1 MKKTPL
7 LLLLVLPIVMFGQQ
21 AGQQPGTPQQRDKK
35 NTSKHWKGIGIGVLG
50 GLNFANVTNAS
61 AINSSTRAGFHGGIF
76 FEPGSKIIGSRTELI
91 YSRHGFN
98 YEAAMKNG
106 SVNLDY
112 IQLTQMMAINI
123 TSYVE
128 LQFGG
133 YTSYLLSVKS
143 DSSQMSTGIASVDQM
158 MSFYNRFDYGFGG
171 GIEIHP
177 VLGVLVGARYSLS
190 LSNLYKQNTSGTG
203 QLPPA
208 YPSAGNVNFKNN
220 VVQIFV
226 GYRF

>member
-7 LLLLVLPIVMFGQQ
+7 LLLLLLPIVLFGQQ
-21 AGQQPGTPQQRDKK
+21 AGQQPGAPQQADKK
-35 NTSKHWKGIGIGVLG
+35 NTSKHWKGIGIGVLA

-61 AINSSTRAGFHGGIF
+61 AINSSTRAGFHAGIF
-76 FEPGSKIIGSRTELI
+76 FEPGSKIISSRTELI
-91 YSRHGFN
+91 YSQHGFN
-98 YEAAMKNG
+98 YEAAMQNG

-133 YTSYLLSVKS
+133 YTSYLLKVKN
-143 DSSQMSTGIASVDQM
+143 DSSQMSTGNASVDQM
-158 MSFYNRFDYGFGG
+158 MSFYNRFDYGYGG
-171 GIEIHP
+171 GVEIHP
-177 VLGVLVGARYSLS
+177 VRGLLVGARYSVS
-190 LSNLYKQNTSGTG
+190 LSNLYKQNASATG
-203 QLPPA
+203 QAPSY
-208 YPSAGNVNFKNN
+208 YPSAGNINFKNN

>member
-1 MKKTPL
+1 
-7 LLLLVLPIVMFGQQ
+7 MFGQD
-21 AGQQPGTPQQRDKK
+21 AGQQPGAPQQRDKK

-76 FEPGSKIIGSRTELI
+76 FEPGSRIISSRTELI

-98 YEAAMKNG
+98 YAAAMQNG

-112 IQLTQMMAINI
+112 IQLTQMIAINI
-123 TSYVE
+123 TSYFE
-128 LQFGG
+128 IQFGG
-133 YTSYLLSVKS
+133 YTSYLLSAKT
-143 DSSQMSTGIASVDQM
+143 DSSQMSTGNAAVDQEL
-158 MSFYNRFDYGFGG
+158 SLYNRLDYGYGG

-177 VLGVLVGARYSLS
+177 VRGVLVGARYSVS
-190 LSNLYKQNTSGTG
+190 LSNLFKQNSSGTG
-203 QLPPA
+203 QVPPSY
-208 YPSAGNVNFKNN
+208 YPSAGNLNLKNN

>member
-1 MKKTPL
+1 
-7 LLLLVLPIVMFGQQ
+7 MFGQE
-21 AGQQPGTPQQRDKK
+21 AGQQPGAPQQRDKK

-61 AINSSTRAGFHGGIF
+61 SINASTRAGFHGGIF
-76 FEPGSKIIGSRTELI
+76 FEPGSRIISSRTELI

-98 YEAAMKNG
+98 YAAAMQNG

-123 TSYVE
+123 TSYFE
-128 LQFGG
+128 IQFGG
-133 YTSYLLSVKS
+133 YTSYLLSAKA
-143 DSSQMSTGIASVDQM
+143 DSGQMSTGNASVDQM
-158 MSFYNRFDYGFGG
+158 LSFYNRFDYGYGG
-171 GIEIHP
+171 GVEIHP
-177 VLGVLVGARYSLS
+177 VRGVLVGARYSVS
-190 LSNLYKQNTSGTG
+190 LNNLYKQSTSGTG
-203 QLPPA
+203 QVPSY
-208 YPSAGNVNFKNN
+208 YPSAGNINFKNN

>member
-1 MKKTPL
+1 
-7 LLLLVLPIVMFGQQ
+7 MFGQD
-21 AGQQPGTPQQRDKK
+21 AGQPSGAPQQRDKK

-61 AINSSTRAGFHGGIF
+61 SINASTRAGFHGGIF
-76 FEPGSKIIGSRTELI
+76 FEPGSRIISSRTELI

-98 YEAAMKNG
+98 YAAAMQNG

-112 IQLTQMMAINI
+112 IQLTQMVAINI

-128 LQFGG
+128 LQLGG
-133 YTSYLLSVKS
+133 YTSYLLNVKT
-143 DSSQMSTGIASVDQM
+143 DSSQMSTGNASVDQM
-158 MSFYNRFDYGFGG
+158 LSFYNRFDYGYGG

-177 VLGVLVGARYSLS
+177 VLGVLVGARYSVS
-190 LSNLYKQNTSGTG
+190 LNNLYKQSASGTG
-203 QLPPA
+203 QAPPSY
-208 YPSAGNVNFKNN
+208 YPSAGNINFKNN